1 MSIETAIQII
11 RDVHAS
17 SEALNLKL
25 RESQE
30 KIEELER
37 QLEDMKRDQTE
48 RDILHWMRMSK
59 IHSSLDECNIPDFGS
74 MPMKDFKEAI
84 THLETSI
91 NSIKSTLSS
100 SINDE
105 IDKRQSSMGSSS
117 QSSSSSPNFDDA
129 FKIAMDSLGVNLD
142 LIEDLFH
149 NKNAVVFGD
158 VVGRVVRGDP
168 LASLRFVD
176 LIANDYTVLES
187 FTRYG
192 YALSSFTSDE
202 KTHDFGMLPDRWT
215 MFRMVNCSGRVPI
228 RVFVPPLTITTTM
241 VKRVADLKILDF
253 MNVIYD
259 GKCVHFQK
267 YANFLLKCH
276 TSSNMKLPLHHISMG
291 ASVTEKN
298 VNNGIRIPPATDFPS
313 SKDIGEMRQVLTQH
327 CDLLNPVVKTFEDA
341 LKKNIEDHGV
351 DYSNI
356 QKLLAVEGVYMCGG
370 AVRHSLLGENFRSN
384 SFYIVS
390 LRGESV
396 VRNLVP
402 AAASSPKQI
411 YDKTGA
417 RWVEMT
423 YTSKW
428 CNGMTILLTYP
439 DRFSETDD
447 SYKMRTSYFTLDN
460 IESLIAFDFNHAF
473 FDGEKITITKL
484 ECILERRHVSKPSDE
499 MFLNKETV
507 ERMKGYGYTFDPAPT
522 FITTTRVLKKDDPFD
537 ILLK

>member
-11 RDVHAS
+11 RDVHTS
-17 SEALNLKL
+17 SEVLNLKL

-30 KIEELER
+30 KIEALER
-37 QLEDMKRDQTE
+37 QLEGMKRDQT
-48 RDILHWMRMSK
+48 DQLSLHRAMVSK

-84 THLETSI
+84 THLETLI

-105 IDKRQSSMGSSS
+105 IDKRQSSMSSSS
-117 QSSSSSPNFDDA
+117 QSSSSSLNFDDA

-168 LASLRFVD
+168 LAPLRFVD

-192 YALSSFTSDE
+192 YALSSFTGDE

-228 RVFVPPLTITTTM
+228 RVFVPPLTITTM
-241 VKRVADLKILDF
+241 VKRVADLEILDF

-276 TSSNMKLPLHHISMG
+276 TSSNMKLPLHHVAMG

-298 VNNGIRIPPATDFPS
+298 VNNGIRVPPDTAFPS

-370 AVRHSLLGENFRSN
+370 VVRHSLLGENFRSN

-396 VRNLVP
+396 VRNLLP
-402 AAASSPKQI
+402 AASSSKQI

-439 DRFSETDD
+439 DRFSESDD

-460 IESLIAFDFNHAF
+460 IEKLIAYDFNHAF
-473 FDGEKITITKL
+473 FDGEKIAITKL
-484 ECILERRHVSKPSDE
+484 ECILGRRHISKPSDE
-499 MFLNKETV
+499 MFLNKENV
-507 ERMKGYGYTFDPAPT
+507 EQMKGHGYTFDPTP
-522 FITTTRVLKKDDPFD
+522 ITITSRVLKKDDPFD